1 MSTPT
6 IFSNSVIFNDSVS
19 FAQAPDFPSAAISD
33 DDVSGSANIA
43 ASKLICHAAATYQF
57 AAPTVEPAAST
68 YQVIHISGAAGTIV
82 GVQGVITGT
91 IPSSTANT
99 VKLNLYRST
108 AGSTFASV
116 LSTPLA
122 FDNASVLLV
131 PQTAT
136 ISNTTMASGDVWAF
150 TCTLTGTSTN
160 ARGFAA
166 KLKFAEKYA

>member
-1 MSTPT
+1 MATPT

-43 ASKLICHAAATYQF
+43 ATKLICHSAAAYQF

-68 YQVIHISGAAGTIV
+68 YQVVHISGAAGTIV
-82 GVQGVITGT
+82 GVQGVITGV

-99 VKLNLYRST
+99 VKLNLFRST
-108 AGSTFASV
+108 AGSTFATV

-136 ISNTTMASGDVWAF
+136 IANTTMATGDIWAV
-150 TCTLTGTSTN
+150 TCTLAGTSTN
-160 ARGFAA
+160 ARGFAVQ
-166 KLKFAEKYA
+166 LKFAEKYA